1 MYVSGGNPRLPPSC
15 RGRAHMQR
23 FEAFMKKIRML
34 VLLLLPALCLTAC
47 TAGNPRRD
55 SIPNKEKP
63 LIWFN
68 NQPANSITGELDMD
82 ALTFNSKTWF
92 VGNDA
97 HQGAELQGQM
107 ILDYLESRDASVDR
121 NGDGVIGYV
130 LLIGDIAHND
140 SMARTRG
147 VRKALGT
154 AVPDVLQGITE
165 ILDINDVGHRPIGIN
180 LDGASDKVKD
190 GSVTIGGQE
199 YLVREL
205 ASQEMKSI
213 SGAQW
218 DAATAANTINTWS
231 ASFGEEIDVI
241 ISNNDDMGIA
251 VFNAWARK
259 NNVPVFG
266 YDADP
271 SCVAL
276 IPEGFA
282 GTINQNADVQVY
294 LVLHLLRNGLY
305 DADPMTGITVPDE
318 GGNVLTPEWY
328 SFRSEQRSFYVK
340 NTVVNADNYADYLD
354 SSHVNPLISHAVP
367 RGDDPPDRV
376 WFNFLDSVQFYFNGT
391 IASQLRNFDDLLN
404 MEIQVVKGDGN
415 TESSVVDRLVNPQDF
430 DGFSIAIIRKDN
442 ASAYMSRLR

>member
-1 MYVSGGNPRLPPSC
+1 
-15 RGRAHMQR
+15 
-23 FEAFMKKIRML
+23 MKKIRML
-34 VLLLLPALCLTAC
+34 ILLLLPALCLTAC
-47 TAGNPRRD
+47 TAGNSKRD
-55 SIPNKEKP
+55 SIPNREKP
-63 LIWFN
+63 LVWFN
-68 NQPANSITGELDMD
+68 NQPSNSITGELDMD
-82 ALTFNSKTWF
+82 ALTFNSKTWY

-107 ILDYLESRDASVDR
+107 ILDYLEARDESMDR

-130 LLIGDIAHND
+130 LLIGDVAHND
-140 SMARTRG
+140 SLSRTRG

-154 AVPDVLQGITE
+154 GVPDALQGLTE
-165 ILDINDVGHRPIGIN
+165 ILDINDVNPKPIGIN

-190 GSVTIGGQE
+190 GSVTIGGKE
-199 YLVREL
+199 YKVREL

-218 DAATAANTINTWS
+218 DAATAANTIHTWS

-276 IPEGFA
+276 IPEGFG
-282 GTINQNADVQVY
+282 GTINQNADLQIY
-294 LVLHLLRNGLY
+294 LVLHLLRNGLD
-305 DADPMTGITVPDE
+305 DADPMTGITFPDE
-318 GGNVLTPEWY
+318 AGNLIAPEMY
-328 SFRSEQRSFYVK
+328 TFRSEQRSFYVK
-340 NTVVNADNYADYLD
+340 NSVVNAENYEKFLD
-354 SSHVNPLISHAVP
+354 TSWMNPDTSHPLD
-367 RGDDPPDRV
+367 RGDDPPDRI
-376 WFNFLDSVQFYFNGT
+376 WFNFFDSVQFYFNGT
-391 IASQLRNFDDLLN
+391 VAAQLRNYDDVMH

-415 TESSVVDRLVNPQDF
+415 TESSIVDRLVNPQDF
-430 DGFSIAIIRKDN
+430 DAFSIAIIRKDN